1 MSSFPR
7 PIPRDALWPL
17 LGDVPRGVF
26 SEEFTAACEALDVF
40 VGDCLRFLVASL
52 ALEGFSGTPETLA
65 ETQGYS
71 SHGRSL
77 VRWLLECLELYGLAS
92 CQERV
97 FSVNVEGCPVDLGR
111 SLEEAVAASPG
122 AEAAFAVQKLATEA
136 LPGVLAGTMTGEEA
150 LFSLRQLDLWFRYFA
165 NSNVHY
171 APTNRL
177 AALALSQA
185 LGPGARIL
193 ELGGGGGS
201 AAEAALQA
209 LVAAGK
215 PPGRYVFTEIHPAFL
230 RRGSRVVR
238 QVLPEGCELA
248 VRSYDINL
256 PPAHQ
261 GFGGERFD
269 AVFAVNVLHLAN
281 DPVAAL
287 SHLRTLLAPGG
298 VLVLGELIRP
308 DFLAPVHLELPFL
321 LLESYHRARTLD
333 GIRARPGFLCLS
345 GWRRAL
351 EAAGLTHV
359 QVLPAELSRCFE
371 LYPGFYCA
379 ALLARESGKPTTR

>member
-7 PIPRDALWPL
+7 PIPREALWPL
-17 LGDVPRGVF
+17 LGDVPREVF

-52 ALEGFSGTPETLA
+52 SLERFSGTPETLA
-65 ETQGYS
+65 EVRRLSG
-71 SHGRSL
+71 HGRSL
-77 VRWLLECLELYGLAS
+77 VRWLFECLELYGLAS
-92 CQERV
+92 RQERV
-97 FSVNVEGCPVDLGR
+97 FSVNVEGCPVDLNR
-111 SLEEAVAASPG
+111 ALEEAVAASPG

-150 LFSLRQLDLWFRYFA
+150 LFSLSQLDLWFRYFA

-171 APTNRL
+171 SPTNRL
-177 AALALSQA
+177 AALALNRA
-185 LGPGARIL
+185 VARGARIL

-209 LVAAGK
+209 LMAAGK
-215 PPGRYVFTEIHPAFL
+215 PPSLYVFTEIHPAFL
-230 RRGSRVVR
+230 RRGSRLVR
-238 QVLPEGCELA
+238 QVLPEGCEL
-248 VRSYDINL
+248 VIRSYDINF
-256 PPAHQ
+256 PPTDQ
-261 GFGGERFD
+261 GFGDELFD
-269 AVFAVNVLHLAN
+269 AVFAVNVLHLAD

-287 SHLRTLLAPGG
+287 AHLRTLLAPGG

-333 GIRARPGFLCLS
+333 GIRARPGFLCLA
-345 GWRRAL
+345 GWYRAL
-351 EAAGLTHV
+351 QAAGFAEV
-359 QVLPAELSRCFE
+359 QVLPNALDRCLE
-371 LYPGFYCA
+371 MYPGFYCA
-379 ALLARESGKPTTR
+379 AMLAR